1 MKDERNATSEM
12 AIKDVKAVNDRG
24 VPAMGDGPVKD
35 GRPMSNGP
43 VTDGE
48 AVIDEAVTD
57 GKKSRGWK

>member
-1 MKDERNATSEM
+1 M